1 MFASMALLRALRRPS
16 MLLVA
21 GVAAHNYL
29 KRRGPVRAAP
39 PPPLPP
45 PPRHQDVPASNGNGR
60 SPATDVNVVVDDL
73 LSR

>member
-21 GVAAHNYL
+21 GVAAHHYL

-39 PPPLPP
+39 PPALP
-45 PPRHQDVPASNGNGR
+45 PPRHEEVAISNGNGR

-73 LSR
+73 LSG